1 MCSAGRR
8 WSGQRPCASNQN
20 SPNRKRILRERAMA
34 DGSRAMLEAGAASM
48 PRFFLGLE
56 LVVLYLG
63 LPLAYRFSPVRLPAL
78 PLLWA
83 ASGYALW
90 MLLRDPHFRR
100 AQLWNAGQLP
110 GKLPAIL
117 ITFAGVALLLWLGVR
132 RFAPGLEWNFIRR
145 HPAFWAVVMVA
156 YPVLSVYPQGLLYRA
171 FFFERY
177 AALFPGKWAMIV
189 ASAAAFA
196 FLHIIFRN
204 WLAVGLTF
212 AGGLLFA
219 IRYTE
224 TDSLATSSF
233 EHALY
238 GCWLF
243 TVGLGQ
249 YFYHGTVESV
259 GTVFRR

>member
-1 MCSAGRR
+1 MT
-8 WSGQRPCASNQN
+8 
-20 SPNRKRILRERAMA
+20 RAA
-34 DGSRAMLEAGAASM
+34 LTVE
-48 PRFFLGLE
+48 F
-56 LVVLYLG
+56 VLLFVG
-63 LPLAYRFSPVRLPAL
+63 LPLAYRFSPVRIPAL
-78 PLLWA
+78 PVLWVVA
-83 ASGYALW
+83 GYALW
-90 MLLRDPHFRR
+90 QLLLDPRFDRKK
-100 AQLWNAGQLP
+100 LWNAGPLP
-110 GKLPAIL
+110 GRMGEILAI
-117 ITFAGVALLLWLGVR
+117 FAVVALAIWLGVR
-132 RFAPGLEWNFIRR
+132 RFAPELEWSFVRQS
-145 HPAFWAVVMVA
+145 PVFWAVVMVA
-156 YPVLSVYPQGLLYRA
+156 YPVASVYPQGLLYRA

-177 AALFPGKWAMIV
+177 SGLFSGKWTLIV

-219 IRYTE
+219 SRYAE

-249 YFYHGTVESV
+249 YFYHGTV
-259 GTVFRR
+259 GTVGSAMSR